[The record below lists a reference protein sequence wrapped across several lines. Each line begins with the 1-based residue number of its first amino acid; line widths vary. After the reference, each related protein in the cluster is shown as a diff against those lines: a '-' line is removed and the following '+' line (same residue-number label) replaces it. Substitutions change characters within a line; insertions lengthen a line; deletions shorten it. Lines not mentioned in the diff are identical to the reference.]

1 LKTAAGRLRKA
12 AELRRAAHLANQH
25 GQWRR
30 AATLGRRNLRLES
43 HPAAFHVIA
52 TVLAGRGEFAKATE
66 FFHRTLTALREQ
78 PDSSLHVDTLLQL
91 ADLSAWRAWFD
102 EAEKY
107 LDQALCVAQETDT
120 QEPNRSVARVLQNMA
135 LLYQITGRIADAKT
149 VCDRLSTLAAK
160 HSSDA
165 ACALRLRGELESA
178 LGHPRRAERLLHQS
192 IELDRRLFGDTHAEV
207 AAGLSA
213 LASHYESQSK
223 LDRAETAYRQALD
236 IAEKS
241 SGPDSAEVA
250 ALLNNLAAL
259 AFRSGDGDT
268 PADLYRRALHIKQRV
283 FGRNHPEVA
292 ITLNNF
298 GVLYKALGR
307 LGEAKLLYQ
316 SAIQIFETSLGRAH
330 PRTCDCLK
338 NLAHLTAAESKEMLA
353 GARRLEREFRDVTRL
368 DNLLDPSAAQFR
380 LEARRSPIH
389 DVGIFA
395 CEDIPAGAHVI
406 EYTGKLVPRRNLA
419 ARLVRNRTYC
429 ARLDL
434 RTVIDGSTG
443 GSGAQYVNHCC
454 APNLRPVRESG
465 RLYLYSKRPIAAGE
479 ELSLDY
485 NFSKYVET
493 VPCHC
498 GSPKCRGTINRK

>member
-1 LKTAAGRLRKA
+1 MKTAAGRIGKA
-12 AELRRAAHLANQH
+12 AELRRAGHLANQH
-25 GQWRR
+25 GQWRQ
-30 AATLGRRNLRLES
+30 AATLGRRSLRFEL
-43 HPAAFHVIA
+43 HPAALHLIA
-52 TVLAGRGEFAKATE
+52 TVHAGRGEFTKAAE
-66 FFHRTLTALREQ
+66 FFHRTLAALREQ
-78 PDSSLHVDTLLQL
+78 PAPSLHIDTLLQL

-107 LDQALCVAQETDT
+107 LNQALGVAEHAD
-120 QEPNRSVARVLQNMA
+120 RSVARVLQNTA
-135 LLYQITGRIADAKT
+135 LLYQITGRIADAMT
-149 VCDRLSTLAAK
+149 VCDRLTALATKNSA
-160 HSSDA
+160 DA
-165 ACALRLRGELESA
+165 ACALRLSGELESA
-178 LGHPRRAERLLHQS
+178 FGHPRRAERLLRQS
-192 IELDRRLFGDTHAEV
+192 IELHRRLFGDTHAEV

-241 SGPDSAEVA
+241 AGPNSPEVA

-268 PADLYRRALHIKQRV
+268 PVDLYRRALSIKQRA

-292 ITLNNF
+292 MTLNNL
-298 GVLYKALGR
+298 GVLCKALGR
-307 LGEAKLLYQ
+307 LSEAKRLYQ
-316 SAIQIFETSLGRAH
+316 RAILIFETSLGRAN
-330 PRTCDCLK
+330 PRTCDCIK

-353 GARRLEREFRDVTRL
+353 GARRRERQFRDVTRL
-368 DNLLDPSAAQFR
+368 DNLLDPAAAQFR

-395 CEDIPAGAHVI
+395 CEDIPAGTHVI
-406 EYTGKLVPRRNLA
+406 EYTGRLVPRRNLA
-419 ARLVRNRTYC
+419 ARLIRNRTYC
-429 ARLDL
+429 ARLDM

-454 APNLRPVRESG
+454 APNLRPMRESG